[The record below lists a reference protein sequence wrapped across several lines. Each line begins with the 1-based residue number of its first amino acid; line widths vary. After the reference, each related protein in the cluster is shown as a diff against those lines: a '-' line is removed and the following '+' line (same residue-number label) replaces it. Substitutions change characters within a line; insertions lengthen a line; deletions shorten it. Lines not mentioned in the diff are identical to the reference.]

1 LPVNAGENPTALR
14 ARLRGSVPVESTRE
28 TVTAFLKDLSERGP
42 SERHFATDV
51 TFMAVDTGQVIVGR
65 TAVARSMRH
74 FLHETFNARLL
85 IKAALID
92 DEQASVE
99 ADFVG
104 THRGM
109 FRGIAATGREVSVP
123 CSLAFRLRDGAIVA
137 LHGYLPVGQLLCQ
150 IGTPTPTG
158 ER

>member
-1 LPVNAGENPTALR
+1 MPL
-14 ARLRGSVPVESTRE
+14 ESTRE

-51 TFMAVDTGQVIVGR
+51 VFTAAYTGQVIVGR
-65 TAVARSMRH
+65 AAIAKFFRQ
-74 FLHETFNARLL
+74 LLDEAFNARLL

-92 DEQASVE
+92 EEQALVE

-109 FRGIAATGREVSVP
+109 FRGVAATGREVSVP
-123 CSLAFRLRDGAIVA
+123 CSLAIRLQDGAIIA
-137 LHGYLPVGQLLCQ
+137 LHGYLPIGKLLCQ
-150 IGTPTPTG
+150 LGVPTPSG
-158 ER
+158 ES